1 VSPKAQRVSS
11 VLWPSFLM
19 AAVMEIVVFASVDP
33 GELHWVGEQ
42 ALPMSDATVYSL
54 AFFVF
59 WAVIG
64 AACLLTLRL
73 LLSAE
78 ELNTP

>member
-1 VSPKAQRVSS
+1 MNRTAQRLSS

-33 GELHWVGEQ
+33 GELHWVGQQ
-42 ALPMSDATVYSL
+42 ALPLSDGAVYSL

-64 AACLLTLRL
+64 AACLLTQRL